1 MSLANIIRNMQT
13 HLNDAYDALE
23 EKGATIPEA
32 KNLNNL
38 ATTVQS
44 VTTGGG
50 GEGSGSGGDGFDING
65 IIEEY
70 YVYAGDN
77 ISAGDFVNFVEGI
90 ANRTITEGVSVDT
103 SEFLINTITRDYA
116 YRHQALLLSD
126 QKRIVLTHSY
136 SSNIYVCVLLVENGV
151 ISMVSGSDKLM
162 FSNQREATAMVEVEN
177 DRILFIG
184 PSNTSYN
191 VVAMVGT
198 IGSDNKIT
206 FGGSATIS
214 TTSYGAPKAHK
225 IGPNKVFIAYGGKS
239 GSNAGAVVAT
249 VTDANGVS
257 LGERTEFPVTATC
270 LSTVKLNDNQIL
282 VTLDCENHIAYYCN
296 INDTTIT
303 TSGGA
308 NLNTKPSCWVAKTI
322 LLNPTTALYLFD
334 DESTDDWP
342 LVGQILTLGTTISAG
357 EVFTVDPTQYA
368 GNALEVVQLM
378 NGKMVIC
385 VGVYGDDGCYI
396 NVIVCD
402 YVDNALVELSKTRF
416 ESPKYGEFNGQNLD
430 MYLFDND
437 DFGITY
443 DDGDGSLMA
452 TQIYSLDN
460 TTNQIVPIAHKTTVE
475 TEYEIQ
481 VQKSKNNVF
490 NGIAKTAG
498 VGGNNMGHNEKIE
511 IYTL

>member
-1 MSLANIIRNMQT
+1 MGLAF
-13 HLNDAYDALE
+13 LE
-23 EKGATIPEA
+23 KVG
-32 KNLNNL
+32 N
-38 ATTVQS
+38 
-44 VTTGGG
+44 VTTDTPGTGGGG
-50 GEGSGSGGDGFDING
+50 GEGLDING
-65 IIEEY
+65 IIEQY

-77 ISAGDFVNFVEGI
+77 ISAGDFVNFIEGI
-90 ANRTITEGVSVDT
+90 ANRTITEGVAVDT

-162 FSNQREATAMVEVEN
+162 FSSQREMTGMVEVEN
-177 DRILFIG
+177 NRILFIG

-191 VVAMVGT
+191 VVAMLGT

-206 FGGSATIS
+206 FGASVTIS
-214 TTSYGAPKAHK
+214 TTSYGAPQVQK

-249 VTDANGVS
+249 VTDSNGIS
-257 LGERTEFPVTATC
+257 LGERLQFPVVSTC
-270 LSTVKLNDNQIL
+270 LSTAKINDNQIL
-282 VTLDCENHIAYYCN
+282 VTLDCDNHIAYYCN
-296 INDTTIT
+296 IDDTTIT

-308 NLNTKPSCWVAKTI
+308 NLNDKPSCWVAKTI
-322 LLNPTTALYLFD
+322 LLNSTTALYLFD

-378 NGKMVIC
+378 NGKMVIL
-385 VGVYGDDGCYI
+385 VGVYGDDGCFI
-396 NVIVCD
+396 NVIVYD
-402 YVDNALVELSKTRF
+402 YVNNALVELSRSRF
-416 ESPKYGEFNGQNLD
+416 ISPKYGEWNGQNLD

-443 DDGDGSLMA
+443 DDGEGDLLA

-460 TTNQIVPIAHKTTVE
+460 TTNLIVPVAHLTTVE

-481 VQKSKNNVF
+481 VKKATTDVF

-498 VGGNNMGHNEKIE
+498 TGGDNMGHKDKIE